1 MSYNK
6 LLDESTWEDVN
17 QDSIDLLEDYMLELE
32 ATGKSE
38 KTRYQYFAD
47 IRGFLSWILRN
58 GKNKSIL
65 ELKKRDFR
73 NFFLKMSKQGTSNAR
88 INRLQSSIRNLLAY
102 AEGDEDMYEDY
113 EVNQM
118 RNIKGVP
125 KEAVR
130 DIVFLTDE
138 EVTGLIDYLIKK
150 EQYQKALYVSL
161 SYDSAARRNE
171 IHQVKKEGF
180 LDNSQTNEVIGKRS
194 KKFKL
199 LYFKRTKDI
208 AKLWLDQ
215 RGDDD
220 IESMWITGKGS
231 NKRELSYES
240 LYAWA
245 VSFRP
250 IIKELFDDDVD
261 LNSHSFR
268 HASLTNYNNGTHAV
282 LKELGKESLPL
293 NVLKLIAHHSSS
305 ETTESYIKN
314 RDDEILSDAF
324 GIDLDN

>member
-1 MSYNK
+1 MSYTR

-17 QDSIDLLEDYMLELE
+17 EESRELLDDYILELE
-32 ATGKSE
+32 ANGKSE
-38 KTRYQYFAD
+38 KTIYQYSAD
-47 IRGFLSWILRN
+47 IKGFLSWILRN

-102 AEGDEDMYEDY
+102 AEGDEDVYEDY

-130 DIVFLTDE
+130 EIVFLTDE
-138 EVTGLIDYLIKK
+138 QVTGLIDYLLEH

-171 IHQVKKEGF
+171 IHQVNKDGF
-180 LDNSQTNEVIGKRS
+180 LENSQTNEVTGKRG

-199 LYFKRTKDI
+199 LYFNRTREI
-208 AKLWLDQ
+208 AKLWLEQ

-220 IESMWITGKGS
+220 IESLWVTGKGE
-231 NKRELSYES
+231 NKRALSYES
-240 LYAWA
+240 LYSFA

-250 IIKELFDDDVD
+250 IIKSLFDEDVE

-268 HASLTNYNNGTHAV
+268 HASLTNYSNGTHSV

-293 NVLKLIAHHSSS
+293 SVLKLVAHHSSS
-305 ETTESYIKN
+305 ETTESYLKN

-324 GIDLDN
+324 GVELD